1 MKEKIFNPASTNET
15 SPAEGMAAVNTFN
28 SEENEDT
35 QTSGNSIP
43 KNFDREE
50 TREQHDDT
58 GPVEKER
65 KRNTEKGAKNNE

>member
-28 SEENEDT
+28 SEEIEDT
-35 QTSGNSIP
+35 QTGDNGIP

-50 TREQHDDT
+50 GREQHDDT
-58 GPVEKER
+58 EPIER
-65 KRNTEKGAKNNE
+65 KR